1 MLSSAKHGCKNQKR
15 AGSILAK
22 VNINFI
28 GPWRVF
34 LGVRAVTVDV
44 NSLDE
49 VKDYVEAHY
58 GPAYEKKLKSMG
70 ANKKQPI
77 WDNSNILLNGT
88 NIKRLNVVILKEGDT
103 LDMIPKVAGG

>member
-1 MLSSAKHGCKNQKR
+1 M
-15 AGSILAK
+15 AK

-34 LGVRAVTVDV
+34 LGARIVTVDV
-44 NSLDE
+44 NSIDE
-49 VKDYVEAHY
+49 ARDYVETHY
-58 GPAYEKKLKSMG
+58 GPVYEKKLKSMG

-77 WDNSNILLNGT
+77 WDNSNILLNGA
-88 NIKRLNVVILKEGDT
+88 NIKTLDVVILKDGDQ

>member
-1 MLSSAKHGCKNQKR
+1 M
-15 AGSILAK
+15 AK

-28 GPWRVF
+28 GPLRVF
-34 LGVRAVTVDV
+34 LGVRTVTVNV
-44 NSLDE
+44 NSIDE
-49 VKDYVEAHY
+49 VRDYVETHY
-58 GPAYEKKLKSMG
+58 GPVYEKKLKSMG

-88 NIKRLNVVILKEGDT
+88 NIKTMNVVILKDGDR